1 MPDIINQ
8 TDISEK
14 VYDVISAL
22 VTTSNVG
29 TGCRYEDLPST
40 AESLPCINM
49 STLTG
54 DPVVRRY
61 QDGGKVLNYRFSLTL
76 RQAND
81 ETRERLDA
89 VAVLR
94 GLAAS
99 FCDAPLDFG
108 DTYSIWERA
117 IDTLPCQI
125 TADDSY
131 DDYLVTLHVTYR
143 Q

>member
-22 VTTSNVG
+22 VTTSSVG
-29 TGCRYEDLPST
+29 AECHYEDLPS
-40 AESLPCINM
+40 APEHLPCINM

-76 RQAND
+76 RQSND

-89 VAVLR
+89 VAILR
-94 GLAAS
+94 ELAS
-99 FCDAPLDFG
+99 KFCELPLDFG
-108 DTYSIWERA
+108 EDYSIWERA